1 MQKPLAL
8 QKLLAN
14 VAVQNYS
21 NFIFNEKYKLVLLNF
36 KIKNLFCYSI
46 CNYVIAYLSTYILY
60 IRNKIKEN
68 TKSVMNK
75 HVIKQI

>member
-1 MQKPLAL
+1 MQKPLPL

-36 KIKNLFCYSI
+36 KIKNLFCYI

>member
-1 MQKPLAL
+1 MQKPLPL

-36 KIKNLFCYSI
+36 KIKNLFCYI

-68 TKSVMNK
+68 KSVMNK